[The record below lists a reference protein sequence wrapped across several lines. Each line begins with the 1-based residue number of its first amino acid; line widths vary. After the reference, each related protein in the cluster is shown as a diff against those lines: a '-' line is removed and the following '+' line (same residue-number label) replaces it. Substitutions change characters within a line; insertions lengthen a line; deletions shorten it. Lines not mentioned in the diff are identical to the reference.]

1 MIESD
6 RYTALDATELI
17 PMRRLT
23 LSLVPIIALAALAG
37 CGQKGPLVRPTPA
50 TAPTAQPAPPTS
62 NVPPPSSPDMNT
74 LPIPDSG
81 SGG

>member
-1 MIESD
+1 
-6 RYTALDATELI
+6 
-17 PMRRLT
+17 MRRLIA
-23 LSLVPIIALAALAG
+23 SIVPILAFAALAG

-50 TAPTAQPAPPTS
+50 KAPATQPAPPAS
-62 NVPPPSSPDMNT
+62 VPNVPPPSSPDMNT